1 MSAHVTTLPATS
13 AVETI
18 IGVLDEDGVV
28 IVSDFIDP
36 ALLQRFNEEIQPAV
50 DAFRQYHFGN
60 EAIDGFLGA
69 RTVRLHGLVGH
80 ASSFV
85 DIMLDPCLLAVTD
98 HYLLPYCSSYLLS
111 AGELIEIRG
120 GETAQ
125 RFHVDDGSWPIWAR
139 RGADLLQMNYMI
151 AASDFTAANGA
162 TLVVPGSHRW
172 PHDREPVESE
182 IAQAAMPAGSMAII
196 RGDTQH
202 AGGMN
207 TDGTARRALSVSF
220 CLGWLRTVE
229 NSYLNLDADLLR
241 SLPARAQQLLGYD
254 IYDGSQDE
262 VRSGFLGYYQMGSP
276 KSLLEP

>member
-1 MSAHVTTLPATS
+1 MPANVTTLPADS

-18 IGVLDEDGVV
+18 IEVLDDNGVV
-28 IVSDFIDP
+28 IVRDFMDP
-36 ALLQRFNEEIQPAV
+36 NLLQRFNTEIQPAV

-60 EAIDGFLGA
+60 EAIDGFLGS
-69 RTVRLHGLVGH
+69 RTVRLHGLVAH
-80 ASSFV
+80 APSFV
-85 DIMLDPCLLAVTD
+85 DIMLDPRLLAITD
-98 HYLLPYCSSYLLS
+98 HHLLPFCSSYLLS

-120 GETAQ
+120 GESAQ

-139 RGADLLQMNYMI
+139 KGADLLQMNYMI
-151 AASDFTAANGA
+151 AASDFTAGNGA

-182 IAQAAMPAGSMAII
+182 IAQAVMPAGSMAII

-202 AGGMN
+202 AGGTN
-207 TDGTARRALSVSF
+207 TDGTARRALSVSY
-220 CLGWLRTVE
+220 CLGWLRAVE
-229 NSYLNLDADLLR
+229 NSYLNLDIDVLR
-241 SLPARAQQLLGYD
+241 TLPAKAQQLLGYD

-276 KSLLEP
+276 KSLLEM